1 MPKQSF
7 SGNSVDL
14 PLRNAL
20 VDAFNAALD
29 ENGDLGLSLSI
40 AFETGNAI
48 LRSRSS
54 DLTLAEKII
63 LAVASNRGLDM
74 IALYSR
80 SRFAHICQPR
90 FIAWWLIRK
99 HTCMSYPAIGAVFRG
114 FHHATII
121 QGCHCVEASASLM
134 AEAKAIEDL
143 LFPQPAAGLPG

>member
-1 MPKQSF
+1 M
-7 SGNSVDL
+7 
-14 PLRNAL
+14 

-74 IALYSR
+74 LTLYSR

-90 FIAWWLIRK
+90 SIAWWLIRK
-99 HTCMSYPAIGAVFRG
+99 HTSMSYPAIGAVFRG

-121 QGCHCVEASASLM
+121 HGCRCVEASASLM
-134 AEAKAIEDL
+134 AEATAIEQI
-143 LFPQPAAGLPG
+143 LFPHPADSSPG